1 MTTDIKYHSQVGQ
14 DKFVLNALKFK
25 TNGFFFEF
33 GSQDPIKINN
43 SYTLEKNFGWTGV
56 MFEWDEKYVPLYEK
70 HRSEDTTFIIA
81 DATAINYKEVFPAL
95 KVEKELD
102 YLQIDLESGMGTPL
116 ELLKKLDEEVLG
128 EYKFATVTFEH
139 DIYCARPNST
149 DNVGCAENGWRPFD
163 PDNFHK
169 VRDGSREIFEKR
181 GYVPVLKDVK
191 CSKEHQNPFE
201 DWWVHPDLVD
211 MEHIQKI
218 IDMNE
223 DIYED
228 NDVTGRAIS
237 GPHVEYP

>member
-1 MTTDIKYHSQVGQ
+1 MTDIKYHSQVGQ
-14 DKFVLNALKFK
+14 DKFVINALEFK

-33 GSQDPIKINN
+33 GSQDPIEINN
-43 SYTLEKNFGWTGV
+43 SYTLEKEFGWTGV

-70 HRSEDTTFIIA
+70 HRSEDTTFVIA
-81 DATAINYKEVFPAL
+81 DATAIDYKEVFPAL
-95 KVEKELD
+95 QVKKELD

-116 ELLKKLDEEVLG
+116 ELLKKLDEEVLDD
-128 EYKFATVTFEH
+128 YKFATVTFEH
-139 DIYCARPNST
+139 DIYCARPNSR
-149 DNVGCAENGWRPFD
+149 DNVGCDENGWRPFD
-163 PDNFHK
+163 PDSFHK

-181 GYVPVLKDVK
+181 GYVSVLNDVK

-218 IDMNE
+218 IDMNQ
-223 DIYED
+223 DVYED

-237 GPHVEYP
+237 GPHVVYP